1 MLKIFV
7 SDPAAHSRMSDMWDA
22 DSPPLAIF
30 STERSHQ
37 QAASPQIHLG
47 TLRIRKGRMSCTGR
61 EIFCWGVIHEEYTL
75 RGKNGP
81 LYKHGKG

>member
-22 DSPPLAIF
+22 NSPPLAIF

-47 TLRIRKGRMSCTGR
+47 TLRIRKGRMS
-61 EIFCWGVIHEEYTL
+61 
-75 RGKNGP
+75 
-81 LYKHGKG
+81 